1 MNRAAMWTDEE
12 VETIERNYPKYGY
25 DLDKWDARLNRSE
38 KAIKSKATRM
48 GLAYSAKF
56 GSRLDRRDM
65 DNLRVVADG
74 LCERLGLSMRNLAR
88 EIAVFANDDTSRRSI
103 ARHRK

>member
-12 VETIERNYPKYGY
+12 VEIIERNYPKYGY

-38 KAIKSKATRM
+38 KAIKGKATRL
-48 GLAYSAKF
+48 GLACVMKF
-56 GSRLDRRDM
+56 GSRLDERDR

-74 LCERLGLSMRNLAR
+74 LCDKLGLSMRSLAR
-88 EIAVFANDDTSRRSI
+88 EIAVFANDDVQRRSI
-103 ARHRK
+103 ARRLK